1 MLSSAAMSL
10 HGIFVTTASLTIRA
24 LRDRSSTPTD
34 VRFIE
39 SLFTGTE
46 SAGLLRWFQAFVT
59 IENIRAARMGK
70 DNQKKTANVA
80 QDGAVYDDD
89 RFVRCQPCGG
99 WINARNPSSLFEHRG
114 PLPHPRIAGAEWIDD
129 DD

>member
-1 MLSSAAMSL
+1 
-10 HGIFVTTASLTIRA
+10 
-24 LRDRSSTPTD
+24 
-34 VRFIE
+34 
-39 SLFTGTE
+39 
-46 SAGLLRWFQAFVT
+46 
-59 IENIRAARMGK
+59 MGK

-80 QDGAVYDDD
+80 QDGAVYDAD
-89 RFVRCQPCGG
+89 RFVRCQRCGS